1 MRSKKLETVP
11 GAGTLPV
18 WGPGGEAPRAAGGK
32 VRKGIGMSE
41 LGNFDALTP
50 EVIFDAAE
58 EALNCRFSGVL
69 MPLPSYINRVY
80 EMESRDRQ
88 RYIFKFY
95 RPGRWSRAALLEEH
109 LFTLECLAAEIPV
122 IAPLRLAS
130 GSTLGTAADG
140 TFYAVFPKRWGRAL
154 EADGDSDV
162 WFRLG
167 SLLGRVHT
175 VGAKRPARHR
185 LRLDP
190 RETTV
195 SEVARLLTCGV
206 ASQAVLPQL
215 TAVLKELL
223 RLLFAEFHADEV
235 IRLHG
240 DCHKGNILERP
251 GEGLMV
257 IDFDDMVSGPPV
269 QDLWLLLP
277 GPVEECGG
285 ELERLLAGYQLI
297 REFDRSGLRQI
308 ELLRAMRMIYF
319 LDWCARQRHDYNF
332 QERYPNW
339 GTDAFWR
346 SETAALAEQLGR
358 IARYDPCFG
367 RT

>member
-1 MRSKKLETVP
+1 
-11 GAGTLPV
+11 
-18 WGPGGEAPRAAGGK
+18 
-32 VRKGIGMSE
+32 MSE
-41 LGNFDALTP
+41 LGYFDALTP

-154 EADGDSDV
+154 EADDDSDV

-251 GEGLMV
+251 GEGLML
-257 IDFDDMVSGPPV
+257 IDFDDMLNGPPV
-269 QDLWLLLP
+269 QDIWLLLP
-277 GPVEECGG
+277 DTPSKSRG
-285 ELERLLAGYQLI
+285 ELAALLEGYELFMD
-297 REFDRSGLRQI
+297 FDDSSLRAV
-308 ELLRAMRMIYF
+308 ESLRAMRMMHF
-319 LDWCARQRHDYNF
+319 LSWCAIQSGDLNF
-332 QERYPNW
+332 HATFPDW
-339 GTDAFWR
+339 GSESFWR
-346 SETAALAEQLGR
+346 RELCDLKRQLEL
-358 IARYDPCFG
+358 IRYERRNF
-367 RT
+367 RL